1 MKKCVKLVIRKN
13 LYFVFLGCTIQNVLM
28 YFIERPA
35 GLFQNH
41 LEVNVGRAALSVQKA
56 VVT

>member
-1 MKKCVKLVIRKN
+1 MS
-13 LYFVFLGCTIQNVLM
+13 M